1 MDKIYIKDLE
11 NESLARLLEVLD
23 ERDKNIL
30 IDNIN
35 KQEIKSAYFELN
47 NKDLMSIKSIF
58 RLIGISDI
66 IILKNENLNTVI
78 KDILEDNLLNDSEDK
93 INSRAIIFNNI
104 ESRKISSVSDN
115 LKRLKIQRPLLATV
129 TETSVNWDLK
139 NLLCNLQEEA
149 ISLNTSKIS
158 IHKK

>member
-1 MDKIYIKDLE
+1 MTFKDLKYLDTKE
-11 NESLARLLEVLD
+11 ARSCALVF
-23 ERDKNIL
+23 N
-30 IDNIN
+30 
-35 KQEIKSAYFELN
+35 FN
-47 NKDLMSIKSIF
+47 NKDLMTVKNVF
-58 RLIGISDI
+58 RLVGIKDI

-115 LKRLKIQRPLLATV
+115 LKRLKVQRPLLATV
-129 TETSVNWDLK
+129 TETSINWDLK

-149 ISLNTSKIS
+149 INLNTSKIS

>member
-1 MDKIYIKDLE
+1 MTFKSLKELGTT
-11 NESLARLLEVLD
+11 ESRSCALLF
-23 ERDKNIL
+23 N
-30 IDNIN
+30 
-35 KQEIKSAYFELN
+35 FN

-149 ISLNTSKIS
+149 INLNTSKIS

>member
-1 MDKIYIKDLE
+1 MTFKSLKELDTT
-11 NESLARLLEVLD
+11 ESRSCALLF
-23 ERDKNIL
+23 N
-30 IDNIN
+30 
-35 KQEIKSAYFELN
+35 FN

-104 ESRKISSVSDN
+104 ESRKINSVSDN
-115 LKRLKIQRPLLATV
+115 LKRLKVQRPLLATV
-129 TETSVNWDLK
+129 TETSINWDLK
-139 NLLCNLQEEA
+139 NLLYNLQEEA
-149 ISLNTSKIS
+149 ISLNSSKVS
-158 IHKK
+158 IHKN

>member
-1 MDKIYIKDLE
+1 MTFKSLKELDTT
-11 NESLARLLEVLD
+11 ESRSCALLF
-23 ERDKNIL
+23 N
-30 IDNIN
+30 
-35 KQEIKSAYFELN
+35 FN

-139 NLLCNLQEEA
+139 NLLYNLQEEA
-149 ISLNTSKIS
+149 ISLNSSKTS
-158 IHKK
+158 IHKN

>member
-1 MDKIYIKDLE
+1 MTFKSLKELDTT
-11 NESLARLLEVLD
+11 ESRSCALLF
-23 ERDKNIL
+23 N
-30 IDNIN
+30 
-35 KQEIKSAYFELN
+35 FN

-104 ESRKISSVSDN
+104 ESRKINSVSDN
-115 LKRLKIQRPLLATV
+115 LKRLKVQRPLLATV
-129 TETSVNWDLK
+129 TETSINWDLK
-139 NLLCNLQEEA
+139 NLLYNLQEEA

>member
-1 MDKIYIKDLE
+1 MTFKSLKELDTT
-11 NESLARLLEVLD
+11 ESRSCALLF
-23 ERDKNIL
+23 N
-30 IDNIN
+30 
-35 KQEIKSAYFELN
+35 FN

-66 IILKNENLNTVI
+66 IILKNENLNTII

-104 ESRKISSVSDN
+104 ESKKISSVSDN

-129 TETSVNWDLK
+129 TETSINWDLK

>member
-1 MDKIYIKDLE
+1 MTFKSLKELDTT
-11 NESLARLLEVLD
+11 ESRSCALLF
-23 ERDKNIL
+23 N
-30 IDNIN
+30 
-35 KQEIKSAYFELN
+35 FN

-104 ESRKISSVSDN
+104 ESRKINAVSDN
-115 LKRLKIQRPLLATV
+115 LKRLKVQRPLLATV

-139 NLLCNLQEEA
+139 NLLYNLQEEA
-149 ISLNTSKIS
+149 ISLNSSKTS
-158 IHKK
+158 IHKNS

>member
-1 MDKIYIKDLE
+1 MTFKSLKELDTT
-11 NESLARLLEVLD
+11 ESRSCALLF
-23 ERDKNIL
+23 N
-30 IDNIN
+30 
-35 KQEIKSAYFELN
+35 FN

-104 ESRKISSVSDN
+104 ESRKINAVSDN
-115 LKRLKIQRPLLATV
+115 LKRLKVQRPLLATV
-129 TETSVNWDLK
+129 TETSINWDLK

>member
-1 MDKIYIKDLE
+1 MTFKNLKELDTT
-11 NESLARLLEVLD
+11 ESRSCALLF
-23 ERDKNIL
+23 N
-30 IDNIN
+30 
-35 KQEIKSAYFELN
+35 FN

-78 KDILEDNLLNDSEDK
+78 KDILEDNLSNDSEDK

-104 ESRKISSVSDN
+104 ESRKINSVSDN
-115 LKRLKIQRPLLATV
+115 LKRLKVQWPLLATV
-129 TETSVNWDLK
+129 TETSINWDLK

>member
-1 MDKIYIKDLE
+1 MTFKSLKELDTT
-11 NESLARLLEVLD
+11 ESRSCALLF
-23 ERDKNIL
+23 N
-30 IDNIN
+30 
-35 KQEIKSAYFELN
+35 FN
-47 NKDLMSIKSIF
+47 NRDLMSIKSIF

-104 ESRKISSVSDN
+104 ESRKINSVSDN